1 MSFENQVE
9 AIGEV
14 AGQAFN
20 EALDG
25 GADPAA
31 AFEAATEAAQGA
43 AGDMGVPM
51 EMFEPV
57 MADATEQF
65 ETAMNDGMDPQA
77 AFDSIDVGGPDMDPI
92 GEAAHTAFEEAIEG
106 GADPAAAF
114 EAATEAARGAAEEM
128 GIPMEEFEAAA
139 GEMQQEFMDAC
150 EGGMDPM
157 QAFDSLEPPGM
168 EGGMGPMGPDG
179 DMPPPGDMAHGDMP
193 PGDMGGMFDD
203 APPPPPPEGDMPPPP
218 PGMEGMDFDGDGQPP
233 PPPPEGTCLLLGW
246 IRLLIMQC
254 LKLSMSIIMRLLRDR
269 PQMVQ
274 LDLQMELLQWIR
286 AQTCL
291 LRMIHLRWRNK
302 FSFISSSTPFW
313 GRRPFLCFVMVFC
326 LSVSG
331 DIFS

>member
-106 GADPAAAF
+106 GSDPAAAF

-157 QAFDSLEPPGM
+157 QAFDSLEPPAWKVEWVLWDLMGICLLREIWRM
-168 EGGMGPMGPDG
+168 ETCLQEIWVECLMMLHHPSTRR
-179 DMPPPGDMAHGDMP
+179 DMPPLHR
-193 PGDMGGMFDD
+193 
-203 APPPPPPEGDMPPPP
+203 EWREWTL
-218 PGMEGMDFDGDGQPP
+218 MEMDNRLLLHQKGI
-233 PPPPEGTCLLLGW
+233 CLLLGW

-274 LDLQMELLQWIR
+274 L
-286 AQTCL
+286 AS
-291 LRMIHLRWRNK
+291 RW
-302 FSFISSSTPFW
+302 SSSN
-313 GRRPFLCFVMVFC
+313 G
-326 LSVSG
+326 SG
-331 DIFS
+331 PRHASSG

>member
-20 EALDG
+20 AAIDG

-31 AFEAATEAAQGA
+31 AFEAATGRPGSGGRYGCAY
-43 AGDMGVPM
+43 GDVRA
-51 EMFEPV
+51 V

-65 ETAMNDGMDPQA
+65 ETAMNDWNGSSG

-106 GADPAAAF
+106 GADLAAALRQLQRLQ
-114 EAATEAARGAAEEM
+114 EVLLREM

-179 DMPPPGDMAHGDMP
+179 DMLAGRYGA
-193 PGDMGGMFDD
+193 
-203 APPPPPPEGDMPPPP
+203 
-218 PGMEGMDFDGDGQPP
+218 
-233 PPPPEGTCLLLGW
+233 
-246 IRLLIMQC
+246 
-254 LKLSMSIIMRLLRDR
+254 
-269 PQMVQ
+269 
-274 LDLQMELLQWIR
+274 
-286 AQTCL
+286 
-291 LRMIHLRWRNK
+291 WRHAA
-302 FSFISSSTPFW
+302 
-313 GRRPFLCFVMVFC
+313 GRYGRNV
-326 LSVSG
+326 
-331 DIFS
+331 